1 MAKAK
6 KLPKSKAPA
15 KKPKSK
21 SKALVKAAPKTPP
34 KPRTG
39 LYNGG
44 FPRARINERKF
55 FDAYIGEAE
64 FVGWK
69 AYLIAHPRVT
79 PATARAH
86 APEIMRRIQPM
97 LERWLDE
104 VGLSDVALKTK
115 LVKLLDAKE
124 KRFFPYTKGDEQVIT
139 EVEVDALAI
148 QARMLELSMKAKGM
162 LSEKSSREIRQIDE
176 LIAIELAKLAMAG
189 QGFDFGSTAEDEH
202 RDVIEAE
209 VEA

>member
-1 MAKAK
+1 MAKEK
-6 KLPKSKAPA
+6 EPSKSKAPA
-15 KKPKSK
+15 KKSK
-21 SKALVKAAPKTPP
+21 SRALVKAPAKKRPSKAKGT
-34 KPRTG
+34 
-39 LYNGG
+39 YNGG
-44 FPRARINERKF
+44 FPRVRINERRF
-55 FDAYIGEAE
+55 FDAYIGEAG
-64 FVGWK
+64 FVGWR
-69 AYLIAHPRVT
+69 AYKIVNPHVT
-79 PATARAH
+79 DESARAH
-86 APEIMRRIQPM
+86 APEIVRRIQPM
-97 LERWLDE
+97 IERWLDE

-124 KRFFPYTKGDEQVIT
+124 KRFFPYLKGDEQVIT
-139 EVEVDALAI
+139 EVEVEALAI
-148 QARMLELSMKAKGM
+148 QARMLELSMKARGM

>member
-6 KLPKSKAPA
+6 KPPKSKAPA

-21 SKALVKAAPKTPP
+21 SKALVKATPKTPP
-34 KPRTG
+34 KPRGT
-39 LYNGG
+39 YNGG
-44 FPRARINERKF
+44 FPRARINERRF

-69 AYLIAHPRVT
+69 AYKIVNPHVT
-79 PATARAH
+79 NESARAH
-86 APEIMRRIQPM
+86 APGIMRRIQPM

-124 KRFFPYTKGDEQVIT
+124 KRFFPYIKGDEQVIT

-148 QARMLELSMKAKGM
+148 QARMLELSMKARGM

-189 QGFDFGSTAEDEH
+189 QGFDFGKAAEDD
-202 RDVIEAE
+202 RGDVIEAE
-209 VEA
+209 VET